1 MKPELRFP
9 QRIGDLQL
17 RILRVLWSR
26 GEASVADVHGE
37 LQSEKSLAY
46 TTVATMLRKMELR
59 GWVSH
64 REVGRAFLYKAKL
77 AADSVNRG
85 VGGYLVE
92 HLFKGSVAEA
102 VSHLLSTREV
112 TSAELDRIES
122 LVEEARRRKVS

>member
-1 MKPELRFP
+1 MKSESRFP

-26 GEASVADVHGE
+26 GEASVADVHAD
-37 LQSEKSLAY
+37 LSPEKPLAY
-46 TTVATMLRKMELR
+46 TTVATMLRKMETR

-85 VGGYLVE
+85 FGGYLVE
-92 HLFKGSVAEA
+92 RLFKGSVAEA

-112 TSAELDRIES
+112 TSDELDRIEA
-122 LVEEARRRKVS
+122 LVDEARRRKL